1 MRQKEFENA
10 SSWHTFVRVLSSW
23 RFTKSCGVWAW
34 RWGVGVGKYQ
44 ASCQPKFLS
53 HARSRE
59 YWYPTKRFLPRRT
72 RQEVGVNLEL
82 APISLVRNITF
93 SRNTIDSLQRR
104 YLCAKN
110 KTRRFGVEE
119 EDPILKVIG
128 KSRDSQSTRT
138 SVSGILFTFLI
149 ASICDISSEA
159 N

>member
-1 MRQKEFENA
+1 MCPVGTLSFEFCLLGVSRSHAE
-10 SSWHTFVRVLSSW
+10 
-23 RFTKSCGVWAW
+23 CGHGGGE
-34 RWGVGVGKYQ
+34 WGWGNIRPAVNQ
-44 ASCQPKFLS
+44 NFLS
-53 HARSRE
+53 HAWSRE
-59 YWYPTKRFLPRRT
+59 YRYPTKRFLPRRT
-72 RQEVGVNLEL
+72 RQEVGVNLVL

>member
-1 MRQKEFENA
+1 MEVGSGGGEISGQLSTKISQSCA
-10 SSWHTFVRVLSSW
+10 IARVLVPNEKIL
-23 RFTKSCGVWAW
+23 TEEN
-34 RWGVGVGKYQ
+34 
-44 ASCQPKFLS
+44 
-53 HARSRE
+53 SR
-59 YWYPTKRFLPRRT
+59 
-72 RQEVGVNLEL
+72 EVGVNLEL
-82 APISLVRNITF
+82 APISPVRNITF

-128 KSRDSQSTRT
+128 KRRDSQSTRT